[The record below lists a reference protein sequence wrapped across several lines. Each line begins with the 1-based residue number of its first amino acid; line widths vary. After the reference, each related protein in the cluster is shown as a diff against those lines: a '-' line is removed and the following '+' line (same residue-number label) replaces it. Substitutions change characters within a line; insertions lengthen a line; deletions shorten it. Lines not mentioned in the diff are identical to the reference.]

1 MTFRLA
7 LINGAR
13 RACGDV
19 LTTIQS
25 SVGRLTSAFRLPRC
39 SHKLVPS
46 SNLSLLT
53 WAGLLCCTATYFS
66 ASTTVIE
73 WVRITPPSDTPVA
86 LGASTHDAPADS
98 ALREAFSNRKQPL
111 FSRIAAISPALMTL
125 PSAEKNGISHTTV
138 AEPPGSDHPPERDQP
153 DVLQAV
159 SSEKPAVSFAGLWAP
174 TANACSP
181 KSNSRQLLPAVID
194 EDGAWA
200 GEVSCKF
207 QRIRRSGNVAVITS
221 ACSNGRQ
228 RWTAKVRLEVAGDRL
243 KWSSERGSQN
253 YVRCAPRIVEA
264 RAGL

>member
-13 RACGDV
+13 RACADV
-19 LTTIQS
+19 LTAIPS
-25 SVGRLTSAFRLPRC
+25 SVGRLTSAFRLPPC
-39 SHKLVPS
+39 SHKLVAI

-53 WAGLLCCTATYFS
+53 WAGLLCCTGAYFS
-66 ASTTVIE
+66 ATTTAVE
-73 WVRITPPSDTPVA
+73 WVRITPPSDTPA
-86 LGASTHDAPADS
+86 ADS
-98 ALREAFSNRKQPL
+98 ALREAFSDRKQPL
-111 FSRIAAISPALMTL
+111 FSRIAAISPALMRL
-125 PSAEKNGISHTTV
+125 PSAEQNGISHTTV
-138 AEPPGSDHPPERDQP
+138 AEPPASDHPPEDDQP

-159 SSEKPAVSFAGLWAP
+159 SSDTKPAVSFAGLWAP

-207 QRIRRSGNVAVITS
+207 QRIRRSGNVALITS

-243 KWSSERGSQN
+243 KWSSDRGSQN

-264 RAGL
+264 RARL